1 MSIYLEC
8 ITCFKIFDFNHTMSD
23 NISNNKNPKSAE
35 NEELKN
41 DVSWTPS
48 HDISMGEVKT
58 ILGKQ
63 VTSRI

>member
-1 MSIYLEC
+1 MN
-8 ITCFKIFDFNHTMSD
+8 ITCSPSPQVTCFP
-23 NISNNKNPKSAE
+23 SNNKNPKSAE